1 MTTNENINE
10 VVDFLCEYASRLL
23 SCGVHTSRVVR
34 NTQRIA
40 HSQNMWVTL
49 EIFRSHI
56 TLTASIRGTNHYVTR
71 LVEVPKAPIS
81 FSRNSALSSLSWIAY
96 DNDPSLDELK
106 EKYQQILEKPKLSPY
121 LVLLLVALA
130 NMSFCKLFG
139 GNPMAMAIVFLGTAL
154 GFFLKQKM
162 GQWKSNTFS
171 TFILSAFV
179 ASVFCATVANYF
191 LNPEQTVIAM
201 STSVLYLIPGVP
213 LVNGVIDI
221 IEGHIMIG
229 ASRLIDAMLLIFS
242 IAVGLG
248 FTLSIFHDSLL

>member
-81 FSRNSALSSLSWIAY
+81 FSRNSALSSLS
-96 DNDPSLDELK
+96 
-106 EKYQQILEKPKLSPY
+106 YQQILEKPKLSPY